1 MNTAE
6 VAYLHKASNIM
17 QTRISNI
24 LRKRTA
30 NISKPFYALD
40 AGSIPVAAHLM
51 MWDGSYIGNNRLF
64 PEPICLIILVR

>member
-1 MNTAE
+1 MNTVE
-6 VAYLHKASNIM
+6 IAYRIRLLILCNTISHILTETYSKYLKA
-17 QTRISNI
+17 
-24 LRKRTA
+24 
-30 NISKPFYALD
+30 FYALD